1 MSTENENAEDVRDET
16 LADALAEA
24 ADAIAEEAES
34 AEPSGAYG
42 GERTDV
48 EAERDQYFDQWK
60 RTQAE
65 LENFRKRAQRELEL
79 ALRYSS
85 VPLIRELLPAMDNLS
100 RTVQAAEQSGNVEDL
115 LQGLRMIQSQFD
127 QVFSNQSAQPIK
139 TVGEPFDPNLHE
151 ALQQIPTN
159 EHPPMTV
166 LQEVER
172 GYVLFDRVIRP
183 SKVLVSAALPQPAV
197 EGDQD
202 E

>member
-34 AEPSGAYG
+34 AETSGAYG

-183 SKVLVSAALPQPAV
+183 SKVLVSAALPQPAA

-202 E
+202 K